1 MVSLELCFLLV
12 DHLKVVVMA
21 AILINL
27 VQITNLEK
35 RNKKWYQTIPDQDY
49 REKYGVGY
57 SVLTCPFP
65 SPTLV
70 EIFKMAKIL
79 QQYSITIVGETK
91 LIEKQLQKLK

>member
-1 MVSLELCFLLV
+1 MCFLLV
-12 DHLKVVVMA
+12 DHLKVVAMA

-49 REKYGVGY
+49 HEKYGVGY
-57 SVLTCPFP
+57 LVLTYPLL
-65 SPTLV
+65 SPTLD

-79 QQYSITIVGETK
+79 QQYSTTIVGETK
-91 LIEKQLQKLK
+91 LTEKQLQKLK